1 MVKGILQRYKDLQD
15 IIAILGIDELSDED
29 KLTVARARKI
39 QKFLSQPFHVAEQF
53 TGFKGKYV
61 KLADTINGFREI
73 VEGKH
78 DDLPEQAFYMQG
90 TIEEVLEKAEAAEEG
105 VAHGGHSRTRSRHA
119 GARAGARA
127 GQRSASPRQE
137 RLHGDPAGPRPA
149 ARAARHRHPDVRT
162 VSDGKK
168 RYLSI
173 HGGFV
178 EVLDDH
184 VRVLADCAERAEEID
199 IQRAKAALQRAQEE
213 GLNPALGVDP
223 GSALLAMARAQA
235 RLATAEQHK

>member
-1 MVKGILQRYKDLQD
+1 MADTLELEVATPERELVREQVSEVQLPGKNGYMGILPGHAPL
-15 IIAILGIDELSDED
+15 LGLLGTGTLS
-29 KLTVARARKI
+29 TCRV
-39 QKFLSQPFHVAEQF
+39 
-53 TGFKGKYV
+53 G
-61 KLADTINGFREI
+61 
-73 VEGKH
+73 
-78 DDLPEQAFYMQG
+78 
-90 TIEEVLEKAEAAEEG
+90 
-105 VAHGGHSRTRSRHA
+105 
-119 GARAGARA
+119 
-127 GQRSASPRQE
+127 
-137 RLHGDPAGPRPA
+137 
-149 ARAARHRHPDVRT
+149 
-162 VSDGKK
+162 GKK
-168 RYLSI
+168 RYLST